1 MLHVASHVVTKDKVV
16 KSMPYRMFPLALT
29 ILLLLC
35 VPAGSAFAGFWGFG
49 SAEKG
54 ASGLDF
60 NRGYDVNTVGVV
72 EGRVVSMPRQVENEQ
87 YIFEI
92 LTATGTVNVSVGPGS
107 FWQKTGIPVRINDDV
122 SAKGARAQGQD
133 GKQYLI
139 TQKLVNRTTG
149 STVELR
155 SESGAP
161 VWSGQNRGASGFRS
175 QDGRFGGGFM
185 RGGGMMGGGMM
196 RR

>member
-1 MLHVASHVVTKDKVV
+1 
-16 KSMPYRMFPLALT
+16 MPYRRLT
-29 ILLLLC
+29 LTLIMLLLLC
-35 VPAGSAFAGFWGFG
+35 VPAGSAFAGFLWFG

-54 ASGLDF
+54 GSGLDF
-60 NRGYDVNTVGVV
+60 NRGYDVNTVGVID
-72 EGRVVSMPRQVENEQ
+72 GRVVSLPRQVESGQ
-87 YIFEI
+87 YIFEMR
-92 LTATGTVNVSVGPGS
+92 TGTGTVNVSVGPGS
-107 FWQKTGIPVRINDDV
+107 FWEKTGIPMRVNDEV

-149 STVELR
+149 NTIELR

-161 VWSGQNRGASGFRS
+161 VWSGQNRGPSGFKS

>member
-1 MLHVASHVVTKDKVV
+1 MSC
-16 KSMPYRMFPLALT
+16 RRLT
-29 ILLLLC
+29 ITLIMSLFLC
-35 VPAGSAFAGFWGFG
+35 VPAGSASAGFLGFG

-54 ASGLDF
+54 GSGLDF

-72 EGRVVSMPRQVENEQ
+72 DGRVVSLPRQVENEQ

-92 LTATGTVNVSVGPGS
+92 LTGTGTVNVSVGPGS
-107 FWQKTGIPVRINDDV
+107 FWQKNGVAVRINDEV

-149 STVELR
+149 GTVELR

-161 VWSGQNRGASGFRS
+161 AWSGQNRGSSGFRS